1 MCVGVGVLDAGKYGV
16 LPIGDEGT
24 PEARERGNQSTDIF
38 AARETFGKAYGSA
51 GKNPETRRG
60 GGQLLSCLPAVR
72 RKAGIA
78 GVTRFRTKEG

>member
-51 GKNPETRRG
+51 GKKSGNSSGGAAIELFARR
-60 GGQLLSCLPAVR
+60 SA
-72 RKAGIA
+72 
-78 GVTRFRTKEG
+78 EGWDCWGNEV

>member
-1 MCVGVGVLDAGKYGV
+1 MDKVKSFDADERIPNHDGRGIVGKVVRVRSGILDVG
-16 LPIGDEGT
+16 
-24 PEARERGNQSTDIF
+24 
-38 AARETFGKAYGSA
+38 
-51 GKNPETRRG
+51 G

>member
-60 GGQLLSCLPAVR
+60 GGAAIELFAR
-72 RKAGIA
+72 RSA
-78 GVTRFRTKEG
+78 EGWDCWGNEV

>member
-1 MCVGVGVLDAGKYGV
+1 MCVGVGVLDAGKYGG

-60 GGQLLSCLPAVR
+60 GAAIELFAR
-72 RKAGIA
+72 RSA
-78 GVTRFRTKEG
+78 EGWDCWGNEV

>member
-16 LPIGDEGT
+16 LFAGNERAS
-24 PEARERGNQSTDIF
+24 EARERRNQSADIF